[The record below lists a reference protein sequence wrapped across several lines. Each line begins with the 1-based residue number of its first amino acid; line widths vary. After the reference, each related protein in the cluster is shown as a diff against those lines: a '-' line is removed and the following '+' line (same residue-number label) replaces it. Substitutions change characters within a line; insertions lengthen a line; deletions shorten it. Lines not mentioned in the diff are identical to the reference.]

1 MFTGIVEETGKVLS
15 VKSKGDGKVFTISAK
30 RVMEDLKV
38 EDSIAVDGVCQTVF
52 ELAENSFSVFAMS
65 ETLKKTTLKNLKTGD
80 IVNLERALT
89 LSTRLGGH
97 LVQGHVDCVGKVE
110 SIVKRSQTYL
120 MDIRISPDFEKF
132 AVLHGSIAI
141 NGVSLTI
148 ARKSGTL
155 ITVSL
160 IPYTL
165 ENTSL
170 KSLKRG
176 SFVNIETDIVGKY
189 LYQFYKKDKSFGK
202 FSE

>member
-15 VKSKGDGKVFTISAK
+15 VKSKGDGKIFTVSAK
-30 RVMEDLKV
+30 RVLEDLNV
-38 EDSIAVDGVCQTVF
+38 EDSIAIEGVCQTVF
-52 ELAENSFSVFAMS
+52 ELSENSFTVFAMS

-110 SIVKRSQTYL
+110 NIVKRAQTYL
-120 MDIRISPDFEKF
+120 MDIRISPDFEVF
-132 AVLHGSIAI
+132 AVLHGSIAV

-148 ARKSGTL
+148 TRKSGTL

-170 KSLKRG
+170 KSLRRG
-176 SFVNIETDIVGKY
+176 SQVNIETDIVGKY
-189 LYQFYKKDKSFGK
+189 LYQFYKKDERYRK
-202 FSE
+202 FNE